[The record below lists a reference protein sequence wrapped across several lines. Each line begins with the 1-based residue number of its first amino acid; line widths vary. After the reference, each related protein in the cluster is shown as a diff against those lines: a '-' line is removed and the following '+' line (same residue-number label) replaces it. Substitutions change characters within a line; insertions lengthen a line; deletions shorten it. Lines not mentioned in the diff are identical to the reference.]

1 MLDNDTSYHD
11 QILECVIYNSVLLEN
26 EIQYNG
32 HIVKS
37 RALKDEYSKFN
48 KYFKVINIYIP
59 CCNHLRVF
67 QK

>member
-11 QILECVIYNSVLLEN
+11 QILEYVIYNSVLLEN

-37 RALKDEYSKFN
+37 
-48 KYFKVINIYIP
+48 P
-59 CCNHLRVF
+59 T
-67 QK
+67 